1 MAKSG
6 FKRGNKMNNKA
17 RYIVLLIFAVGIFSV
32 EQNVLGQNAPVV
44 RRKRAVKA
52 VKPEPLSAEAR
63 VLSEL
68 EERIS
73 DLNLTFRVGPT
84 YASQSDLIQ
93 ITGGLKTHVSPI
105 EAHAQNSLADSLLSA
120 DSVFA
125 DKIQP
130 PAGPGCSVG
139 SNTWDWR
146 RLGKITPVRKQR
158 CGNCWAYAALSALE
172 SSYLIRN
179 NISINGSEQYIVSNN
194 NNSAGDCIKGSAHKA
209 LEYLVLRG
217 TTSEEVLPDSG
228 LVGTPNR
235 KLNILFGGM
244 TWAWANPEN
253 VGEPGILKIKQAICE
268 RGAVTSWIDAGGS
281 FAYYAGGVYND
292 VDNREPGHKEVGHF
306 VAIIGWDETRKAWL
320 VKNSWGTTWGET
332 ADFGTDRGYAWVGY
346 GIHGIGTDVAWTQA
360 RRQPRRDAIKIRPTR

>member
-1 MAKSG
+1 
-6 FKRGNKMNNKA
+6 
-17 RYIVLLIFAVGIFSV
+17 L
-32 EQNVLGQNAPVV
+32 
-44 RRKRAVKA
+44 
-52 VKPEPLSAEAR
+52 
-63 VLSEL
+63 
-68 EERIS
+68 
-73 DLNLTFRVGPT
+73 
-84 YASQSDLIQ
+84 
-93 ITGGLKTHVSPI
+93 
-105 EAHAQNSLADSLLSA
+105 
-120 DSVFA
+120 A
-125 DKIQP
+125 DKIQL
-130 PAGPGCSVG
+130 PAGQACSV
-139 SNTWDWR
+139 SAETWDWR

-194 NNSAGDCIKGSAHKA
+194 NNSAGDCIKGAAHKA
-209 LEYLVLRG
+209 LEYLVSQG

-235 KLNILFGGM
+235 KLNLLFGG
-244 TWAWANPEN
+244 TAWAWANPEN

-320 VKNSWGTTWGET
+320 VKNSWGTNWGET

-360 RRQPRRDAIKIRPTR
+360 RRRPRRAFVKTRQTPSTR